1 MATKFG
7 YVERQATQ
15 VDWSAVGKQF
25 TDVIKEESRIRQ
37 EKKAAIDEASREMA
51 NILQNAPT
59 GDNQTA
65 NEFTLNYAN
74 DAQALLLQQDRLL
87 KAGILNPKD
96 YQVVRANLNDSTD
109 QLFKLGKE
117 YQDEYKEKM
126 DRWEGDISSFYEV
139 WEMEQAEGLANIK
152 NGKALIN
159 PNSGVVSIGMWE
171 DGKMDGEPGS
181 FATVNQLRMR
191 LKQKTDRFN
200 TTDAVTNAVKTL
212 GGNQWVEVFQANGG
226 GKLDQV
232 LTTMDKKQRADYE
245 TWENNTVQAMLG
257 NERDKASILLDTE
270 VNAPNGKRYTLTYN
284 KDEQDENTIY
294 INTENNPAGIPEF
307 TDEQEEVID
316 KALRERLRAQLET
329 KETMTVSRKPYA
341 PQPNPSLLEYQ
352 RKLNESENEQK
363 QAVNM
368 MEYAYSGDENQIAA
382 SETYFKDALGAKD
395 VTRTETEMIIIDQ
408 QGNKSTIPLGTK
420 EIVTLTQAMID
431 ADPVLYKD
439 NKVGDKV
446 DGVFVPYTREEFF
459 QTAGPK
465 LAGNMDISKA
475 LELAG
480 NGEYAKVTVTQE
492 MIDADPVKYQNNE
505 VGDVV
510 MKGYSDITGT
520 GAFDQVPLSPTQQ
533 EEFRDNEMR
542 NYVQGIVT
550 PSLFKKDDS
559 EAVTPI
565 SNVVSQFGATVRYES
580 GVFGDYSDGV
590 YVKLGDKEEFFAT
603 GDGLEGGITSS
614 SEAKRL
620 QDWLFRNVSPEKM
633 LSVYENQVS
642 KGVVNPIPQY
652 APREGG
658 ATKFN

>member
-25 TDVIKEESRIRQ
+25 TDVIQEENRIRQ

-87 KAGILNPKD
+87 KAGILKPRD

-126 DRWEGDISSFYEV
+126 ERWEGDISSFYEV
-139 WEMEQAEGLANIK
+139 WEMEQTEGLANIK

-159 PNSGVVSIGMWE
+159 PNSGVVSIGVWE

-181 FATVNQLRMR
+181 YATVNQLRMR
-191 LKQKTDRFN
+191 LKQKTDRFK
-200 TTDAVTNAVKTL
+200 TDEVVANAVQTL

-245 TWENNTVQAMLG
+245 IWENNTVQSMIG

-284 KDEQDENTIY
+284 KAEQDENTIY
-294 INTENNPAGIPEF
+294 INTEKNPAGVPEF
-307 TDEQEEVID
+307 TDEQNDVID
-316 KALRERLRAQLET
+316 KALRERLRTSLES

-341 PQPNPSLLEYQ
+341 PQPNASLLAYQ
-352 RKLNESENEQK
+352 RGLAEDEAKQK
-363 QAVNM
+363 DAVNM
-368 MEYAYSGDENQIAA
+368 MEYAYSGDANQIAA
-382 SETYFKDALGAKD
+382 SETYFKDALGARD
-395 VTRTETEMIIIDQ
+395 VTRTETEMVIIDQ
-408 QGNKSTIPLGTK
+408 QGNRSTIPLGTK
-420 EIVTLTQAMID
+420 NEL
-431 ADPVLYKD
+431 
-439 NKVGDKV
+439 GE
-446 DGVFVPYTREEFF
+446 FVPYSREEFF

-465 LAGNMDISKA
+465 LAANMDISKA

-480 NGEYAKVTVTQE
+480 NGEYAKVTLTQE
-492 MIDADPVKYQNNE
+492 MKDADPVKYQNNE
-505 VGDVV
+505 VGDVI

-520 GAFDQVPLSPTQQ
+520 GAFDQVPLSPTEQD
-533 EEFRDNEMR
+533 EFRDNEIR
-542 NYVQGIVT
+542 NYVQTAIK
-550 PSLFKKDDS
+550 PSLFTAEED
-559 EAVTPI
+559 I
-565 SNVVSQFGATVRYES
+565 SINKIRNVVSQFGASVSLLS
-580 GVFGDYSDGV
+580 GLLGDREDMV
-590 YVKLGDKEEFFAT
+590 YIKLGDKEEAFRVGNTLEDGVTAT
-603 GDGLEGGITSS
+603 

-620 QDWLFRNVSPEKM
+620 QDWLFRNASPEKM
-633 LSVYENQVS
+633 LSVYETQLS
-642 KGVVNPIPQY
+642 KGQVNPVPQY

-658 ATKFN
+658 ARKFN

>member
-25 TDVIKEESRIRQ
+25 TDVIQEENRIRQ

-87 KAGILNPKD
+87 KAGILKPRD

-126 DRWEGDISSFYEV
+126 ERWEGDISSFYEV
-139 WEMEQAEGLANIK
+139 WEMEQTEGLANIK

-159 PNSGVVSIGMWE
+159 PNSGVVSIGMWK

-181 FATVNQLRMR
+181 YATVNQLRMR
-191 LKQKTDRFN
+191 LKQKTDRFQ
-200 TTDAVTNAVKTL
+200 TDEAVTNAVKTL
-212 GGNQWVEVFQANGG
+212 GGNQWVEVFEANGG

-245 TWENNTVQAMLG
+245 TWENNTVEAMIG

-284 KDEQDENTIY
+284 KAEQDENTIY
-294 INTENNPAGIPEF
+294 INTEKNPAGVPEF
-307 TDEQEEVID
+307 TDEQNDVID
-316 KALRERLRAQLET
+316 KALRERLRTSLES

-341 PQPNPSLLEYQ
+341 PQPNASLLAYQ
-352 RKLNESENEQK
+352 RGLAEDEAKQK
-363 QAVNM
+363 DAVNM
-368 MEYAYSGDENQIAA
+368 MEYAYSGDANQIAA
-382 SETYFKDALGAKD
+382 SETYFKDALGARD
-395 VTRTETEMIIIDQ
+395 VTRTETEMVIIDQ
-408 QGNKSTIPLGTK
+408 QGNRSTIPLGTK
-420 EIVTLTQAMID
+420 NEL
-431 ADPVLYKD
+431 
-439 NKVGDKV
+439 GE
-446 DGVFVPYTREEFF
+446 FVPYSREEFF

-465 LAGNMDISKA
+465 LAANMDISKA

-480 NGEYAKVTVTQE
+480 NGEYAKVTLTQE
-492 MIDADPVKYQNNE
+492 MKDADPVKYQNNE
-505 VGDVV
+505 VGDVI

-533 EEFRDNEMR
+533 
-542 NYVQGIVT
+542 
-550 PSLFKKDDS
+550 DS
-559 EAVTPI
+559 YI
-565 SNVVSQFGATVRYES
+565 
-580 GVFGDYSDGV
+580 
-590 YVKLGDKEEFFAT
+590 KL
-603 GDGLEGGITSS
+603 
-614 SEAKRL
+614 
-620 QDWLFRNVSPEKM
+620 V
-633 LSVYENQVS
+633 
-642 KGVVNPIPQY
+642 
-652 APREGG
+652 
-658 ATKFN
+658 

>member
-341 PQPNPSLLEYQ
+341 PQPNASLLAYQ
-352 RKLNESENEQK
+352 RGLADEEAKQK
-363 QAVNM
+363 DAVNM
-368 MEYAYSGDENQIAA
+368 MEYAYSGDANQIAA
-382 SETYFKDALGAKD
+382 SETYFKDALGARD
-395 VTRTETEMIIIDQ
+395 VTRTETEMVIIDQ
-408 QGNKSTIPLGTK
+408 QGNRSTVPLGTK
-420 EIVTLTQAMID
+420 D
-431 ADPVLYKD
+431 A
-439 NKVGDKV
+439 NGN
-446 DGVFVPYTREEFF
+446 FIPYTREEFF
-459 QTAGPK
+459 QQAGPK
-465 LAGNMDISKA
+465 LAANMDISKA

-492 MIDADPVKYQNNE
+492 MKDADPVKYQNNE

>member
-480 NGEYAKVTVTQE
+480 NGEYAKVTVTQA
-492 MIDADPVKYQNNE
+492 MIDADPLKYQNNE

-520 GAFDQVPLSPTQQ
+520 GAFDQTPLSPTQQ
-533 EEFRDNEMR
+533 QDFKDNEIR
-542 NYVQGIVT
+542 NYVQTAIK
-550 PSLFKKDDS
+550 PSLFTAEED
-559 EAVTPI
+559 I
-565 SNVVSQFGATVRYES
+565 SINKIRNVVSQFGASNLDIYH
-580 GVFGDYSDGV
+580 VFP
-590 YVKLGDKEEFFAT
+590 
-603 GDGLEGGITSS
+603 I
-614 SEAKRL
+614 AK
-620 QDWLFRNVSPEKM
+620 W
-633 LSVYENQVS
+633 
-642 KGVVNPIPQY
+642 
-652 APREGG
+652 
-658 ATKFN
+658 T

>member
-117 YQDEYKEKM
+117 YQEEYKEKM
-126 DRWEGDISSFYEV
+126 ERWEGDISSFYEV
-139 WEMEQAEGLANIK
+139 WEMEQTEGLANIK

-159 PNSGVVSIGMWE
+159 PNSGVVSIGMWK
-171 DGKMDGEPGS
+171 DGQMEGEPGS

-200 TTDAVTNAVKTL
+200 TTDAVTNAVQTL

-245 TWENNTVQAMLG
+245 TWENNTVEAMLG

-270 VNAPNGKRYTLTYN
+270 VNAPNGNRYTLTYN
-284 KDEQDENTIY
+284 KAEQDENTIY
-294 INTENNPAGIPEF
+294 INTENNPAGVPEF
-307 TDEQEEVID
+307 TEEQEAVID
-316 KALRERLRAQLET
+316 NALRERLRAQLET

-341 PQPNPSLLEYQ
+341 PQPNASLLAYQ
-352 RKLNESENEQK
+352 RGLADEEAKQK
-363 QAVNM
+363 DAVNM
-368 MEYAYSGDENQIAA
+368 MEYAYSGDANQIAA
-382 SETYFKDALGAKD
+382 SETYFKDALGARD

-408 QGNKSTIPLGTK
+408 QGNRSSIPLGTK
-420 EIVTLTQAMID
+420 NEL
-431 ADPVLYKD
+431 
-439 NKVGDKV
+439 GE
-446 DGVFVPYTREEFF
+446 FVPYTREEFF

-465 LAGNMDISKA
+465 LAANMDISKA

-480 NGEYAKVTVTQE
+480 NGEYAKVTLTQE
-492 MIDADPVKYQNNE
+492 MKDADPVKYQNNE
-505 VGDVV
+505 VGDVI

-533 EEFRDNEMR
+533 DEFRDNEMR
-542 NYVQGIVT
+542 SYVQGAIT
-550 PSLFKKDDS
+550 PSLFTSDDEVS
-559 EAVTPI
+559 VNKI
-565 SNVVSQFGATVRYES
+565 RSVVSQFGASTRYES
-580 GVFGDYSDGV
+580 GVLGDYSDGV

-603 GDGLEGGITSS
+603 GDDLTDGVTAR

-620 QDWLFRNVSPEKM
+620 QDWLFRNVSPDKM
-633 LSVYENQVS
+633 LSVYENQLS
-642 KGVVNPIPQY
+642 KGAVKPIPQY

>member
-25 TDVIKEESRIRQ
+25 TDVIQEENRIRQ

-87 KAGILNPKD
+87 KAGILKPRD

-109 QLFKLGKE
+109 QMFKLGQE

-126 DRWEGDISSFYEV
+126 ERWEGDISSFYEV
-139 WEMEQAEGLANIK
+139 WEMEQTEGLANIK
-152 NGKALIN
+152 NGKAFIN
-159 PNSGVVSIGMWE
+159 PNSGVVSIGVWE

-181 FATVNQLRMR
+181 YATVNQLRMR
-191 LKQKTDRFN
+191 LKQKTDRFK
-200 TTDAVTNAVKTL
+200 TDEVVANAVKTL
-212 GGNQWVEVFQANGG
+212 GGNQWVEVFEANGG

-245 TWENNTVQAMLG
+245 IWENNTVQSMIG

-270 VNAPNGKRYTLTYN
+270 VNAPNGQRYTLTYN
-284 KDEQDENTIY
+284 KAEQNENTIY
-294 INTENNPAGIPEF
+294 INTEKNPAGVPEF
-307 TDEQEEVID
+307 TAEQEAVID
-316 KALRERLRAQLET
+316 NALRERLRTSLET

-341 PQPNPSLLEYQ
+341 PQPNASLLAYQ
-352 RKLNESENEQK
+352 RKLGEDEAK
-363 QAVNM
+363 IDQAVNM
-368 MEYAYSGDENQIAA
+368 MEYGYSGDKNQIQ
-382 SETYFKDALGAKD
+382 SFETYFKDALGAKD
-395 VTRTETEMIIIDQ
+395 VTRLEQEVVIIDQ
-408 QGNKSTIPLGTK
+408 QGNRSTVPLGTK
-420 EIVTLTQAMID
+420 DE
-431 ADPVLYKD
+431 
-439 NKVGDKV
+439 N
-446 DGVFVPYTREEFF
+446 GVFTPYTREEFF

-480 NGEYAKVTVTQE
+480 NGKYAEVKVTQE
-492 MIDADPVKYQNNE
+492 MKDADPVKYQNNE
-505 VGDVV
+505 VGDVIL
-510 MKGYSDITGT
+510 KGYSDIRGT
-520 GAFDQVPLSPTQQ
+520 GAFDEVPLSPTQQ
-533 EEFRDNEMR
+533 DEFRDNEIR
-542 NYVQGIVT
+542 TYVQGAVK
-550 PSLFKKDDS
+550 PSLFTSDDEVS
-559 EAVTPI
+559 VNKI
-565 SNVVSQFGATVRYES
+565 RSVVSQFGASVRYES
-580 GVFGDYSDGV
+580 GAFGDYSDGV

-603 GDGLEGGITSS
+603 GDDLKDGVTAR

-633 LSVYENQVS
+633 LSVYENQLT
-642 KGVVNPIPQY
+642 KGAVKPVPQY

-658 ATKFN
+658 ARKFN

>member
-270 VNAPNGKRYTLTYN
+270 VNAPNGKRNNLTYN

-341 PQPNPSLLEYQ
+341 PQPNASLLEYR
-352 RKLNESENEQK
+352 RKLNESEKQQE

-368 MEYAYSGDENQIAA
+368 MEYAYSGDANQIAA

-420 EIVTLTQAMID
+420 EMVVLTQQMKD
-431 ADPVLYKD
+431 ADPELYKD
-439 NKVGDKV
+439 NKVGDRV
-446 DGVFVPYTREEFF
+446 DGVFTPYTREEFF

-510 MKGYSDITGT
+510 MKGYSDIAGT
-520 GAFDQVPLSPTQQ
+520 GAFDQTPLSPTQQ
-533 EEFRDNEMR
+533 DEFRDNEIR
-542 NYVQGIVT
+542 NYVQTAIK
-550 PSLFKKDDS
+550 PSLFTAEED
-559 EAVTPI
+559 I
-565 SNVVSQFGATVRYES
+565 SINKIRNVVSQFGASVRLES
-580 GVFGDYSDGV
+580 GPFGDREDMV
-590 YVKLGDKEEFFAT
+590 YIKIGDKEEPFRVGNTLEDGVTAT
-603 GDGLEGGITSS
+603 
-614 SEAKRL
+614 SESKRL
-620 QDWLFRNVSPEKM
+620 QDWLFRNASPEKM
-633 LSVYENQVS
+633 LSVYENQLS
-642 KGVVNPIPQY
+642 KGNVNEVPQY
-652 APREGG
+652 APRQGG
-658 ATKFN
+658 AVKFN

>member
-87 KAGILNPKD
+87 KAGILKPRD

-109 QLFKLGKE
+109 QLFKLGQE

-126 DRWEGDISSFYEV
+126 ERWEGDISSFYEV

-270 VNAPNGKRYTLTYN
+270 VNAPNGKRYL
-284 KDEQDENTIY
+284 QSS
-294 INTENNPAGIPEF
+294 G
-307 TDEQEEVID
+307 VID
-316 KALRERLRAQLET
+316 ICRA
-329 KETMTVSRKPYA
+329 PA
-341 PQPNPSLLEYQ
+341 
-352 RKLNESENEQK
+352 
-363 QAVNM
+363 
-368 MEYAYSGDENQIAA
+368 
-382 SETYFKDALGAKD
+382 
-395 VTRTETEMIIIDQ
+395 
-408 QGNKSTIPLGTK
+408 
-420 EIVTLTQAMID
+420 
-431 ADPVLYKD
+431 
-439 NKVGDKV
+439 
-446 DGVFVPYTREEFF
+446 
-459 QTAGPK
+459 
-465 LAGNMDISKA
+465 
-475 LELAG
+475 
-480 NGEYAKVTVTQE
+480 
-492 MIDADPVKYQNNE
+492 
-505 VGDVV
+505 
-510 MKGYSDITGT
+510 
-520 GAFDQVPLSPTQQ
+520 
-533 EEFRDNEMR
+533 
-542 NYVQGIVT
+542 
-550 PSLFKKDDS
+550 
-559 EAVTPI
+559 
-565 SNVVSQFGATVRYES
+565 
-580 GVFGDYSDGV
+580 
-590 YVKLGDKEEFFAT
+590 
-603 GDGLEGGITSS
+603 
-614 SEAKRL
+614 
-620 QDWLFRNVSPEKM
+620 
-633 LSVYENQVS
+633 
-642 KGVVNPIPQY
+642 
-652 APREGG
+652 
-658 ATKFN
+658 

>member
-109 QLFKLGKE
+109 QLFKLGQE

-126 DRWEGDISSFYEV
+126 ERWEGDISSFYEV

-159 PNSGVVSIGMWE
+159 PNSGVVSIGVWE
-171 DGKMDGEPGS
+171 NGKMDGEPGS
-181 FATVNQLRMR
+181 YATVNQLRMR

-200 TTDAVTNAVKTL
+200 TTEAVTNAVQTL
-212 GGNQWVEVFQANGG
+212 GGNQWVEVFEANGG
-226 GKLDQV
+226 GKLDQI
-232 LTTMDKKQRADYE
+232 LTTMDKKQRADYQI
-245 TWENNTVQAMLG
+245 WEDNTVEAMIG

-270 VNAPNGKRYTLTYN
+270 VNAKNGKRYTLTYN

-294 INTENNPAGIPEF
+294 INTENNPAGVPEF
-307 TDEQEEVID
+307 TEEQEAVID
-316 KALRERLRAQLET
+316 NALRERLRAQLET

-341 PQPNPSLLEYQ
+341 PQPNASLLAYQ
-352 RKLNESENEQK
+352 RGLADEEAKQK
-363 QAVNM
+363 DAVNM
-368 MEYAYSGDENQIAA
+368 MEYAYSGDANQIAA
-382 SETYFKDALGAKD
+382 SETYFKDALGARD

-408 QGNKSTIPLGTK
+408 QGNRSSIPLGTK
-420 EIVTLTQAMID
+420 NEL
-431 ADPVLYKD
+431 
-439 NKVGDKV
+439 GE
-446 DGVFVPYTREEFF
+446 FVPYTREEFF

-465 LAGNMDISKA
+465 LAANMDISKA

-480 NGEYAKVTVTQE
+480 NGEYAKVTLTQE
-492 MIDADPVKYQNNE
+492 MKDADPVKYQNNE
-505 VGDVV
+505 VGDVI

-520 GAFDQVPLSPTQQ
+520 GAFDQIPLSPTQQ
-533 EEFRDNEMR
+533 DEFRDNEMR
-542 NYVQGIVT
+542 SYVQGAIT
-550 PSLFKKDDS
+550 PSLFTSDDEVS
-559 EAVTPI
+559 VNKI
-565 SNVVSQFGATVRYES
+565 RSVVSQFGASTRYES
-580 GVFGDYSDGV
+580 GVLGDYSDGV

-603 GDGLEGGITSS
+603 GDDLTDGVTAR

-620 QDWLFRNVSPEKM
+620 QDWLFRNVSPDKM
-633 LSVYENQVS
+633 LSVYENQLS
-642 KGVVNPIPQY
+642 KGAVKPIPQY